1 MSKNPKLSDINKL
14 LCLQKPCN
22 SISILI
28 FFNKNIHDSNIL
40 FPKCI
45 VKLTKKA
52 SKKKSN

>member
-28 FFNKNIHDSNIL
+28 FFNKTIHDSNIL

-52 SKKKSN
+52 SKKKI